1 MSPNSHLTGL
11 QLLDVGGSASADAR
25 THLAACPVC
34 RARLDAARRRDAAL
48 AHALRALDERSPGRS
63 RAEEDAR
70 LHTIIDRML
79 TSLRAAASAGASP
92 PSAMTTARTGEGPR
106 GFHPGPR
113 SWVILGAPGLAR

>member
-1 MSPNSHLTGL
+1 
-11 QLLDVGGSASADAR
+11 
-25 THLAACPVC
+25 
-34 RARLDAARRRDAAL
+34 
-48 AHALRALDERSPGRS
+48 
-63 RAEEDAR
+63 
-70 LHTIIDRML
+70 ML